1 MRITRKEWLNSR
13 EKEVDAE
20 IAYESKHPFY
30 VMDEFAQVFAGLKG
44 GYPHFSN
51 NLNDARPIYNQAQFD
66 CIKRGHL
73 LKCERLE
80 VEDLL

>member
-1 MRITRKEWLNSR
+1 
-13 EKEVDAE
+13 
-20 IAYESKHPFY
+20 
-30 VMDEFAQVFAGLKG
+30 MDEFAQVFAGLKG

-51 NLNDARPIYNQAQFD
+51 NLNDARPIYNQSQLD